1 MPIMSDDTNDTT
13 VFHLHLVSDSTG
25 ETVDGVARACV
36 AQFPDVQAHEHVWPL
51 IRTDAQLARVL
62 ADIERHPGI
71 VLYTVFNTDIRRKL
85 EEGCRRLQVP
95 HSHVLDN
102 TVTMMAGYLGQQS
115 RGRTGA
121 LHKMD
126 EDYFDRIEAIDYALA
141 HDDGQSTWDLEEAD
155 VVIVGVSRTSK
166 TPTSVYLANRGIK
179 TANVPFV
186 PGCPLPPE
194 LDLLKKPLVVG
205 LIKDVD
211 QLVSIRKNRLRQ
223 IERGEGGNYVDPV
236 AVREEVFQA
245 RRYFTE
251 RGWKIINVTRRSIE
265 ETAAM
270 IMSTIHDRREIEEQ

>member
-1 MPIMSDDTNDTT
+1 MVGTDKI
-13 VFHLHLVSDSTG
+13 FHLHLVSDSTG
-25 ETVDGVARACV
+25 ETVDGIARACV
-36 AQFPDVQAHEHVWPL
+36 AQFPDVRAHEHVWSL

-62 ADIERHPGI
+62 ADIERNPGI
-71 VLYTVFNTDIRRKL
+71 VLYTVFDSDIRRKL

-126 EDYFDRIEAIDYALA
+126 EEYFSRIEAIDYALS
-141 HDDGQSTWDLEEAD
+141 HDDGQSGWDLEEAD

-179 TANVPFV
+179 TANIPFV

-194 LDLLKKPLVVG
+194 LDQLNKPLVVG

-223 IERGEGGNYVDPV
+223 IERGEGGDYVDPV
-236 AVREEVFQA
+236 AVRDEVHQA

-265 ETAAM
+265 ETAAIILATM
-270 IMSTIHDRREIEEQ
+270 YDRRGH

>member
-1 MPIMSDDTNDTT
+1 MIDDDNI
-13 VFHLHLVSDSTG
+13 FHLHLVSDSTG
-25 ETVDGVARACV
+25 ETVDGVARACI
-36 AQFPDVQAHEHVWPL
+36 AQFPDVRAHEHVWSL

-62 ADIERHPGI
+62 ADIERNPGI
-71 VLYTVFNTDIRRKL
+71 VLYTVFDMDIRRKL

-102 TVTMMAGYLGQQS
+102 TITMMAGYLGQQS

-126 EDYFDRIEAIDYALA
+126 EDYFNRIEAIDYTLS

-194 LDLLKKPLVVG
+194 LDKLKNPLVVG
-205 LIKDVD
+205 LIKDAD

-223 IERGEGGNYVDPV
+223 IERGEGGDYVDPV
-236 AVREEVFQA
+236 AVRNEVHQA
-245 RRYFTE
+245 RRYFTD
-251 RGWKIINVTRRSIE
+251 RSWKIINVTRRSIE
-265 ETAAM
+265 ETAA
-270 IMSTIHDRREIEEQ
+270 IILSTMYDRRGH

>member
-1 MPIMSDDTNDTT
+1 MIETDNI
-13 VFHLHLVSDSTG
+13 FHLHLVSDSTG
-25 ETVDGVARACV
+25 ETVDGVARACI
-36 AQFPDVQAHEHVWPL
+36 AQFPDVRAHEHVWSL

-62 ADIERHPGI
+62 ADIERNPGI
-71 VLYTVFNTDIRRKL
+71 VLYTVFDSDIRRKL

-102 TVTMMAGYLGQQS
+102 TITMMAGYLGQQS

-126 EDYFDRIEAIDYALA
+126 EEYFSRIEAIDYTLS
-141 HDDGQSTWDLEEAD
+141 HDDGQSGWDLEEAD

-179 TANVPFV
+179 TANIPFV

-194 LDLLKKPLVVG
+194 LDKLEKPLVVG
-205 LIKDVD
+205 LIKDAD

-223 IERGEGGNYVDPV
+223 IERGEGGDYVDPV
-236 AVREEVFQA
+236 AVRDEVHQA
-245 RRYFTE
+245 RRYFTD

-270 IMSTIHDRREIEEQ
+270 ILATMYDRRGH

>member
-1 MPIMSDDTNDTT
+1 MIDDDNI
-13 VFHLHLVSDSTG
+13 FHLHLVSDSTG
-25 ETVDGVARACV
+25 ETVDGVARACI
-36 AQFPDVQAHEHVWPL
+36 AQFPDVRAHEHVWSL

-62 ADIERHPGI
+62 ADIERNPGI
-71 VLYTVFNTDIRRKL
+71 VLYTVFDMDIRRKL

-102 TVTMMAGYLGQQS
+102 TITMMAGYLGQQS

-126 EDYFDRIEAIDYALA
+126 EDYFNRIEAIDYTLS

-194 LDLLKKPLVVG
+194 LDKLKNPLVVG

-223 IERGEGGNYVDPV
+223 IERGEGGDYVDPV
-236 AVREEVFQA
+236 AVRNEVHQA
-245 RRYFTE
+245 RRYFTD
-251 RGWKIINVTRRSIE
+251 RSWKIINVTRRSIE
-265 ETAAM
+265 ETAA
-270 IMSTIHDRREIEEQ
+270 IILSTMYDRRGH

>member
-1 MPIMSDDTNDTT
+1 MIDDDNI
-13 VFHLHLVSDSTG
+13 FHLHLVSDSTG
-25 ETVDGVARACV
+25 ETVDGVARACI
-36 AQFPDVQAHEHVWPL
+36 AQFPDVRAHEHVWSL
-51 IRTDAQLARVL
+51 IRTDAQLTRVL
-62 ADIERHPGI
+62 ADIERNPGI
-71 VLYTVFNTDIRRKL
+71 VLYTVFDMDIRRKL

-102 TVTMMAGYLGQQS
+102 TITMMAGYLGQQS

-126 EDYFDRIEAIDYALA
+126 EDYFNRIEAIDYTLS

-186 PGCPLPPE
+186 PGCPLPAE
-194 LDLLKKPLVVG
+194 LDKLKNPLVVG

-223 IERGEGGNYVDPV
+223 IERGEGGDYVDPV
-236 AVREEVFQA
+236 AVRNEVHQA
-245 RRYFTE
+245 RRYFTDHS
-251 RGWKIINVTRRSIE
+251 WKIINVTRRSIE
-265 ETAAM
+265 ETAA
-270 IMSTIHDRREIEEQ
+270 IILSTMYDRRGH

>member
-1 MPIMSDDTNDTT
+1 MVEAENI
-13 VFHLHLVSDSTG
+13 FHLHLVSDSTG
-25 ETVDGVARACV
+25 ETVDGVARACI
-36 AQFPDVQAHEHVWPL
+36 AQFPDVRAHEHVWSL
-51 IRTDAQLARVL
+51 IRSDAQLARVL
-62 ADIERHPGI
+62 ADIERNPGI
-71 VLYTVFNTDIRRKL
+71 VLYTVFDSDIRRKL

-102 TVTMMAGYLGQQS
+102 TITMMAGYLGQQS
-115 RGRTGA
+115 RGLTGA

-126 EDYFDRIEAIDYALA
+126 EEYFSRIEAIDYTLS
-141 HDDGQSTWDLEEAD
+141 HDDGQSGWDLEEAD

-179 TANVPFV
+179 TANIPFV
-186 PGCPLPPE
+186 PGCPLPTE
-194 LDLLKKPLVVG
+194 LDQLKKPLVVG

-223 IERGEGGNYVDPV
+223 IERGEGGDYVDPV
-236 AVREEVFQA
+236 AVRDEVHQA
-245 RRYFTE
+245 RRYFTD

-270 IMSTIHDRREIEEQ
+270 IMATMYDRRGH

>member
-1 MPIMSDDTNDTT
+1 MAETDKI
-13 VFHLHLVSDSTG
+13 FHLHLVSDSTG
-25 ETVDGVARACV
+25 ETVDGVARACI
-36 AQFPDVQAHEHVWPL
+36 AQFPDVRAHEHVWSL

-62 ADIERHPGI
+62 ADIERNPGI
-71 VLYTVFNTDIRRKL
+71 VLYTVFDSEIRRKL

-126 EDYFDRIEAIDYALA
+126 EEYFSRIEAIDYTLS
-141 HDDGQSTWDLEEAD
+141 HDDGQSGWDLEEAD

-179 TANVPFV
+179 TANIPFV
-186 PGCPLPPE
+186 PGCPLPPD
-194 LDLLKKPLVVG
+194 LDQLKKPLIVG

-223 IERGEGGNYVDPV
+223 IDRGEGGDYVDPV
-236 AVREEVFQA
+236 AVRDEVHQA
-245 RRYFTE
+245 RRYFTD
-251 RGWKIINVTRRSIE
+251 RSWKIINVTRRSIE

-270 IMSTIHDRREIEEQ
+270 IMATMYDRRGH

>member
-1 MPIMSDDTNDTT
+1 MIDDDNI
-13 VFHLHLVSDSTG
+13 FHLHLVSDSTG
-25 ETVDGVARACV
+25 ETVDGVARACI
-36 AQFPDVQAHEHVWPL
+36 AQFPDVRAHEHVWSL

-62 ADIERHPGI
+62 ADIERNPGI
-71 VLYTVFNTDIRRKL
+71 VLYTVFDSDIRRKL
-85 EEGCRRLQVP
+85 EEGCRRLQIP

-102 TVTMMAGYLGQQS
+102 TITMMAGYLGQQS

-126 EDYFDRIEAIDYALA
+126 EDYFNRIEAIDFTLS
-141 HDDGQSTWDLEEAD
+141 HDDGQSAWDLEEAD

-186 PGCPLPPE
+186 PGCSLPLE
-194 LDLLKKPLVVG
+194 LDQLKKPLVVG

-223 IERGEGGNYVDPV
+223 IERGEGGDYVDPV
-236 AVREEVFQA
+236 AVRNEVHQA
-245 RRYFTE
+245 RRYFTD

-270 IMSTIHDRREIEEQ
+270 IMATMYDRRGH

>member
-1 MPIMSDDTNDTT
+1 MIDDDNI
-13 VFHLHLVSDSTG
+13 FHLHLVSDSTG
-25 ETVDGVARACV
+25 ETVDGVARACI
-36 AQFPDVQAHEHVWPL
+36 AQFPDVRAHEHVWSL

-62 ADIERHPGI
+62 ADIERNPGI
-71 VLYTVFNTDIRRKL
+71 VLYTVFDMDIRRKL

-102 TVTMMAGYLGQQS
+102 TITMMAGYLGQQS

-126 EDYFDRIEAIDYALA
+126 EDYFNRIEAIDYTLS
-141 HDDGQSTWDLEEAD
+141 HDDGQSAWDLEEAD

-194 LDLLKKPLVVG
+194 LDKLKNPLVVG

-223 IERGEGGNYVDPV
+223 IERGEGGDYVDPV
-236 AVREEVFQA
+236 AVRNEVHQA
-245 RRYFTE
+245 RRYFTD
-251 RGWKIINVTRRSIE
+251 RSWKIINVTRRSIE
-265 ETAAM
+265 ETAA
-270 IMSTIHDRREIEEQ
+270 IILSTMYDRRGH

>member
-1 MPIMSDDTNDTT
+1 MVGTDKI
-13 VFHLHLVSDSTG
+13 FHLHLVSDSTG
-25 ETVDGVARACV
+25 ETVDGIARACV
-36 AQFPDVQAHEHVWPL
+36 AQFPDVRAHEHVWSL

-62 ADIERHPGI
+62 ADIERNPGI
-71 VLYTVFNTDIRRKL
+71 VLYTVFDSDIRRKL

-115 RGRTGA
+115 HGRTGA

-126 EDYFDRIEAIDYALA
+126 EEYFNRIEAIDYTLT
-141 HDDGQSTWDLEEAD
+141 HDDGQSGWDLEDAD

-179 TANVPFV
+179 TANIPFV

-194 LDLLKKPLVVG
+194 LDQLKKPLVVG

-223 IERGEGGNYVDPV
+223 IERGEGGDYVDPV
-236 AVREEVFQA
+236 AVRDEVHQA

-265 ETAAM
+265 ETAA
-270 IMSTIHDRREIEEQ
+270 IILSTMYDRRGH

>member
-1 MPIMSDDTNDTT
+1 MIDEDNI
-13 VFHLHLVSDSTG
+13 FHLHLVSDSTG
-25 ETVDGVARACV
+25 ETVDGVARACI
-36 AQFPDVQAHEHVWPL
+36 AQFPDVRAHEHVWSL

-62 ADIERHPGI
+62 ADIERNPGI
-71 VLYTVFNTDIRRKL
+71 VLYTVFDMDIRRKL

-102 TVTMMAGYLGQQS
+102 TITMMAGYLGQQS

-126 EDYFDRIEAIDYALA
+126 EDYFNRIEAIDYTLS

-194 LDLLKKPLVVG
+194 LDKLKNPLVVG

-223 IERGEGGNYVDPV
+223 IERGEGGDYVDPV
-236 AVREEVFQA
+236 AVRNEVHQA
-245 RRYFTE
+245 RRYFTD
-251 RGWKIINVTRRSIE
+251 RSWKIINVTRRSIE
-265 ETAAM
+265 ETAA
-270 IMSTIHDRREIEEQ
+270 IILSTMYDRRGH

>member
-1 MPIMSDDTNDTT
+1 MTEDENI
-13 VFHLHLVSDSTG
+13 FHLHLVSDSTG
-25 ETVDGVARACV
+25 ETVDGVARACI
-36 AQFPDVQAHEHVWPL
+36 AQFPDVRAHEHVWSL

-62 ADIERHPGI
+62 ADIERNPGI
-71 VLYTVFNTDIRRKL
+71 VLYTVFDMDIRRKL

-102 TVTMMAGYLGQQS
+102 TITMMAGYLGQQS

-126 EDYFDRIEAIDYALA
+126 EDYFNRIEAIDYTLS

-194 LDLLKKPLVVG
+194 LDKLKNPLVVG

-223 IERGEGGNYVDPV
+223 IERGEGGDYVDPV
-236 AVREEVFQA
+236 AVRNEVHQA
-245 RRYFTE
+245 RRYFTD
-251 RGWKIINVTRRSIE
+251 RRWKIINVTRRSIE
-265 ETAAM
+265 ETAAIILATM
-270 IMSTIHDRREIEEQ
+270 YDRRGH

>member
-1 MPIMSDDTNDTT
+1 MVMVGADNI
-13 VFHLHLVSDSTG
+13 FHLHLVSDSTG
-25 ETVDGVARACV
+25 ETVDGVARACI
-36 AQFPDVQAHEHVWPL
+36 AQFPDVRAHEHVWSL

-62 ADIERHPGI
+62 ADIERNPGI
-71 VLYTVFNTDIRRKL
+71 VLYTVFDSDIRRKL

-126 EDYFDRIEAIDYALA
+126 EEYFSRIEAIDYTLS
-141 HDDGQSTWDLEEAD
+141 HDDGQSGWDLEEAD

-179 TANVPFV
+179 TANIPFV

-194 LDLLKKPLVVG
+194 LDQLKKPVVVG

-223 IERGEGGNYVDPV
+223 IERGEGGDYIDPV
-236 AVREEVFQA
+236 AVRDEVHQA
-245 RRYFTE
+245 RRYFTD

-270 IMSTIHDRREIEEQ
+270 IMATMYDRRGQ